1 MIDLSS
7 PQIQS
12 SLKSNRITA
21 ILTNAFMTVLAAIAC
36 GLAVWVVVEKTKFKL
51 TDWAVGV
58 FIALLVLIVL
68 LCAFIVV
75 WEVFLKRPYRRI
87 AHRYVAERLTSC
99 PSLFEGG
106 GVAEFEL
113 CIAGDKLALLRL
125 GCEQYA
131 VCDLSPIR
139 RYPAM
144 CNYTLGLIKKYLT
157 DYYSLNGSALGIE
170 KVYLCDCARGG
181 AKAKKVQLKV
191 KDDKQFSKSFF
202 IASQIITKI

>member
-7 PQIQS
+7 RQIQS

-21 ILTNAFMTVLAAIAC
+21 ILTNVFMVVLAAIAC
-36 GLAVWVVVEKTKFKL
+36 VLAVWVVVEKTKFKL

-58 FIALLVLIVL
+58 FIALLIIIVL

-75 WEVFLKRPYRRI
+75 WEIFLKRPYRRI
-87 AHRYVAERLTSC
+87 AHRYVAERLSSC
-99 PSLFEGG
+99 PCLFEGG

-125 GCEQYA
+125 GCDQYA
-131 VCDLSPIR
+131 VCDLAPIK

-157 DYYSLNGSALGIE
+157 DYYSLNADALGVE
-170 KVYLCDCARGG
+170 GVYFCDCTRYGI
-181 AKAKKVQLKV
+181 KAKRVKLKL
-191 KDDKQFSKSFF
+191 KNDKQLSKSFF
-202 IASQIITKI
+202 IASQIITKV